1 MGAFGFSSFD
11 NNEIARDG
19 KELSAALADFRLARR
34 QAALNAVLGRL
45 HGTSLELLSY
55 EDVSRKLR
63 VTGQM
68 ERGVREIPLDKIVG
82 SVGRYDEFDRS
93 FLPLKDHDAQRWAGL
108 RTAAPDPGDLPAID
122 VYQIDD
128 AYFVIDGNHRVSIA
142 RRSGMDYLEANV
154 IEIQTRVPL
163 PPGLGHRELI
173 VASEYAAFLEHTRLD
188 RLRPDADLEASL
200 PGQYDKLENHIE
212 VHRFFLELDGDREL
226 SDEEA
231 VVSWYDDAYLPVV
244 EAIREQA
251 LLREFVGRT
260 ETDLYLWIAEN
271 QAALRNELGW
281 TIRPQAAVENLPPH
295 LAETRRGA
303 AGRLYHRVR
312 RAVIPRQRPPVET
325 WSDQKLLD
333 RYSDRLF
340 SAVLAIIGPGR
351 EEAALAQAALLAQL
365 DQAHLFAL
373 QITDSALSEAQ
384 RAPAR
389 EWFARSLRDARLQ
402 GQIGFEQGDLQA
414 DFADV
419 IARRANLADLLVL
432 DSALLTAGAAF
443 VDNCPRP
450 LLLVPG
456 AARPIRR
463 ILLLYDGR
471 PQAHEALFVAAY
483 MAEIWGC
490 SIVVLADPAAA
501 PRALEEAA
509 PYLEMHESP
518 PESIIA
524 APLQPDVVF
533 RIAAENECD
542 LIIVGGYKKRP
553 LTKSEV
559 AAWLLDAARESAWP
573 LLICP

>member
-1 MGAFGFSSFD
+1 MGNIGFSSY
-11 NNEIARDG
+11 NNNKIARDG
-19 KELSAALADFRLARR
+19 LDLSAALDDFRQARR
-34 QAALNAVLGRL
+34 QAALKAVLARL
-45 HGTSLELLSY
+45 QGSSLELLSY

-142 RRSGMDYLEANV
+142 RQSGMAFLEANV
-154 IEIQTRVPL
+154 IEIHTRVPL
-163 PPGLGHRELI
+163 PPDLGHHHLI
-173 VASEYAAFLEHTRLD
+173 VASEHAAFLEHTRLD
-188 RLRPDADLEASL
+188 RLRPDVALETSL

-212 VHRFFLELDGDREL
+212 VHRFFLEMDEDRAL

-231 VVSWYDDAYLPVV
+231 VLRWYDEAYLPVV
-244 EAIREQA
+244 ETIREHA
-251 LLREFVGRT
+251 LMREFEGRT

-281 TIRPQAAVENLPPH
+281 KIPPQSAVENLPAH
-295 LAETRRGA
+295 LAENRRGA

-312 RAVIPRQRPPVET
+312 QAVIPRERPSVKS

-340 SAVLAIIGPGR
+340 ASILAIIGPDG
-351 EEAALAQAALLAQL
+351 EDAAVAQAALLAQI
-365 DQAHLFAL
+365 DHAHLLAL
-373 QITDSALSEAQ
+373 QLRGANLSEAQ
-384 RAPAR
+384 REPMR
-389 EWFARSLRDARLQ
+389 ERFALTLREAGLQ
-402 GQIGFEQGDLQA
+402 GEIGFEQGDLQGS
-414 DFADV
+414 FSRV
-419 IARRANLADLLVL
+419 ITRHANLADLLVL
-432 DSALLTAGAAF
+432 DSALLADGAAF
-443 VDNCPRP
+443 LDTCSRP
-450 LLLVPG
+450 LLLVSG
-456 AARPIRR
+456 EARPIRR

-483 MAEIWGC
+483 MAEMWGC
-490 SIVVLADPAAA
+490 SVVVLAEPAAA
-501 PRALEEAA
+501 PRALKEAA

-524 APLQPDVVF
+524 GSLAPDVVF
-533 RIAAENECD
+533 HTAAEHDCD
-542 LIIVGGYKKRP
+542 LVIVGGYKRRP
-553 LTKSEV
+553 LIKSDV
-559 AAWLLDAARESAWP
+559 ATWLPDAAQKGLPS